1 VDTPDPHELLGVA
14 PGASPD
20 EVRRAY
26 RRAARQLH
34 PDAAGGGNAALFRLV
49 TAAYEQ
55 LLAGDSAPPAPV
67 PAPPPPEP
75 EEVRWDDLTTTAAT
89 TAPTPPPA
97 PRQVAPARSRF
108 ALIAAVVAG
117 FVASARRS
125 GEAVGEITAGGRILV
140 VLPGT
145 GLLWFLVWTI
155 PTTVIGQFVPS
166 IIVNVIGL
174 VWLVWCGN
182 AWWATWG
189 AVFAN
194 RRRLSLWERIRGD
207 SRE

>member
-75 EEVRWDDLTTTAAT
+75 EEVRWDDLTTTAT

-97 PRQVAPARSRF
+97 PRQVAPERSRF

-125 GEAVGEITAGGRILV
+125 GEAVGEITAGGRILI

-155 PTTVIGQFVPS
+155 PTAVIGQFVPS

-174 VWLVWCGN
+174 VWLVWCAN

-207 SRE
+207 GRE

>member
-67 PAPPPPEP
+67 PATPPPEP
-75 EEVRWDDLTTTAAT
+75 EEVRWDDLTTTAA

-125 GEAVGEITAGGRILV
+125 GEAVGEITAGGRMLV

-166 IIVNVIGL
+166 VIVNVIGL
-174 VWLVWCGN
+174 VWLVWCAN

-189 AVFAN
+189 FVFAN
-194 RRRLSLWERIRGD
+194 RRRLTLWERIRGD
-207 SRE
+207 ERE